1 MHFLGTLYKISKNNN
16 IMPKV
21 LAIVG
26 MPGSGKSAVSRHIK
40 KIGYSVVRLGDLV
53 DVEIEKQDLRSGE
66 DSERRVRESLRKEYG
81 MDAFARLSKDRID
94 SALEKHEKSGVVID
108 GLYSMQE
115 YDFFKEAYGCDLQVI
130 AIYASPKT
138 RHARLASRKVRV
150 IPPRKSLE
158 RDYAE
163 IKNLNKGGPIA
174 LADYTIINE
183 GTAQELCSAI
193 DAVIKAISE

>member
-1 MHFLGTLYKISKNNN
+1 
-16 IMPKV
+16 MPKV

-40 KIGYSVVRLGDLV
+40 KMGYSVVRLGDLV
-53 DVEIEKQDLRSGE
+53 DAEIEKQDLRSGE
-66 DSERRVRESLRKEYG
+66 DSERRVRESLRKEHG

-94 SALEKHEKSGVVID
+94 GAIETHKKSGVVID

-115 YDFFKEAYGCDLQVI
+115 YDFFKKAYGDDLQII

-150 IPPRKSLE
+150 ISPKKSLE

-183 GTAQELCSAI
+183 GTTRDLCSAI
-193 DAVIKAISE
+193 DAVIRKIE